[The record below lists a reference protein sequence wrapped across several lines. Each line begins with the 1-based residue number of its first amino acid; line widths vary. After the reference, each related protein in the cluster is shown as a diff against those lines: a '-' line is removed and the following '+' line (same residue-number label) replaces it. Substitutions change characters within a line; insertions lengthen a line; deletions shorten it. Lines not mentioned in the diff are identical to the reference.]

1 MMVGILQSVKSS
13 TLFETIMQKSDFKP
27 AHNQRQWVRDRFAA
41 IFNPK
46 SNRWVF
52 FGRVDK
58 KQKVYPDGS
67 GGGCNSIWVSAAV
80 GASFP
85 DLISARIWVYNL
97 PQV

>member
-1 MMVGILQSVKSS
+1 
-13 TLFETIMQKSDFKP
+13 MQKPDFKP

-41 IFNPK
+41 IRNPK

-52 FGRVDK
+52 FGRADR
-58 KQKVYPDGS
+58 KQNDS
-67 GGGCNSIWVSAAV
+67 GGGCKSIWVSAAV

-85 DLISARIWVYNL
+85 DLISARIWVEHL

>member
-1 MMVGILQSVKSS
+1 MEGISLQSVKSS
-13 TLFETIMQKSDFKP
+13 TLFETIMQNPNFQP

-41 IFNPK
+41 IRNPK

-52 FGRVDK
+52 FGRADR
-58 KQKVYPDGS
+58 KQDGS
-67 GGGCNSIWVSAAV
+67 DGGCKSIWVSAAV

-85 DLISARIWVYNL
+85 DLISARIWVEHL

>member
-1 MMVGILQSVKSS
+1 
-13 TLFETIMQKSDFKP
+13 MQPNFQP

-46 SNRWVF
+46 SKRWVF

-58 KQKVYPDGS
+58 KQKVHPDGS
-67 GGGCNSIWVSAAV
+67 GGGCKSIWVSAAV

-85 DLISARIWVYNL
+85 DLISARIWVEHL

>member
-1 MMVGILQSVKSS
+1 MMERISLQSVKSS
-13 TLFETIMQKSDFKP
+13 TLFETIMQNPNFQP

-41 IFNPK
+41 IRNPK

-52 FGRVDK
+52 FGRADK
-58 KQKVYPDGS
+58 SS
-67 GGGCNSIWVSAAV
+67 GGGCKSIWVSAAV

-85 DLISARIWVYNL
+85 DLISARIWVEHL